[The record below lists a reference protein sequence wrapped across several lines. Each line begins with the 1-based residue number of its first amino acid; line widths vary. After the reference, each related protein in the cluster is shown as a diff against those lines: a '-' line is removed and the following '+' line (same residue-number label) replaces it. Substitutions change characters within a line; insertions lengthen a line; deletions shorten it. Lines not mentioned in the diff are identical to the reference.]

1 MIPIELRHT
10 NGNAYW
16 CTAKLHY
23 PKNLK
28 QIFPEMKL
36 LSLIPNFHIYV
47 SVKDQSVNAMKQNRR
62 QTNCGNIKNTQYQY
76 NFKARR
82 PFKTC

>member
-16 CTAKLHY
+16 CTAKLHC

-28 QIFPEMKL
+28 QIFPETKL
-36 LSLIPNFHIYV
+36 LGLIPNFNIHV
-47 SVKDQSVNAMKQNRR
+47 SVNDQYVNAIQQN
-62 QTNCGNIKNTQYQY
+62 T
-76 NFKARR
+76 
-82 PFKTC
+82 